1 MTRDALLLCLS
12 ALSVGC
18 LLAVRPAI
26 GATPHCAPRPDL
38 VEMLTDRDGESW
50 RSSGLA
56 QNGSVVE
63 TFAADNGN
71 WTILVT
77 RPDGIS
83 CLLAAGQAFA
93 SEVPDAEP
101 A

>member
-1 MTRDALLLCLS
+1 MTRDVILLGLS
-12 ALSVGC
+12 TLSIGC

-26 GATPHCAPRPDL
+26 GATPHCAPRLDL
-38 VEMLTDRDGESW
+38 IEILKERRGESW
-50 RSSGLA
+50 RFSGTA

-63 TFAADNGN
+63 TFAAENGN

-83 CLLAAGQAFA
+83 CLLADGRAFDA
-93 SEVPDAEP
+93 DTTGAEP
-101 A
+101 T

>member
-1 MTRDALLLCLS
+1 MTRNLILLSLS
-12 ALSVGC
+12 TLSIGC
-18 LLAVRPAI
+18 LLAMRPAFSS
-26 GATPHCAPRPDL
+26 TPECAPRPDL
-38 VEMLTDRDGESW
+38 VELLTERDGESW
-50 RSSGLA
+50 RFSGTA

-71 WTILVT
+71 WTVLIT

-83 CLLAAGQAFA
+83 CLLASGAAFQANANEAG
-93 SEVPDAEP
+93 P

>member
-1 MTRDALLLCLS
+1 MSRNAILLGLS
-12 ALSVGC
+12 ALSIGC
-18 LLAVRPAI
+18 LLAVRPALS
-26 GATPHCAPRPDL
+26 ATPHCAPRPDL
-38 VEMLTDRDGESW
+38 VETLAERGGESW

-71 WTILVT
+71 WTILIT

-83 CLLAAGQAFA
+83 CQLAAGEAFA
-93 SEVPDAEP
+93 SEALGAEP

>member
-1 MTRDALLLCLS
+1 MTRDVFLLGLS
-12 ALSVGC
+12 ALSIGC
-18 LLAVRPAI
+18 LLAIRPAM
-26 GATPHCAPRPDL
+26 GATPQCAPRPDL
-38 VEMLTDRDGESW
+38 VEILTKRHGESW

-63 TFAADNGN
+63 TFAAENGD

-83 CLLAAGQAFA
+83 CLLAAGQAFD
-93 SEVPDAEP
+93 EIRGAEP